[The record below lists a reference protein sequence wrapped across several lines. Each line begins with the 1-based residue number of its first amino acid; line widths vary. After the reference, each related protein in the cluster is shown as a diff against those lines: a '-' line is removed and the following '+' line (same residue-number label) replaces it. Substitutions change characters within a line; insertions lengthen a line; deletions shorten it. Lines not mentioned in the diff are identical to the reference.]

1 MKSEAPISKE
11 KRVQK
16 TIYFDPEVW
25 QALDQHMK
33 RERINNL
40 SIGTNDA
47 LRYALFPEY
56 RDDRNE
62 AVLKQLYSL
71 TASLVDHRK
80 KTGRDLAILQEFT
93 LQLMKQFF
101 VHTNPIPSS
110 EKASAEAQ
118 ANARLDNVME
128 TVMRS
133 ISKVS
138 NLN

>member
-1 MKSEAPISKE
+1 MRKETAVSKE

-16 TIYFDPEVW
+16 TIYFDHEVW

-47 LRYALFPEY
+47 LRYALFLEY

-71 TASLVDHRK
+71 TASFVEHRK

-93 LQLMKQFF
+93 LQLMKQLF
-101 VHTNPIPSS
+101 VHTNPVPSN
-110 EKASAEAQ
+110 ERASAEAQ
-118 ANARLDNVME
+118 ANARLDSVMENVM
-128 TVMRS
+128 RN

-138 NLN
+138 NLD